1 MEISVSD
8 FKNALEIVKPGLDTT
23 VTTIEQVT
31 SFAFT
36 KKNVITYNDEICIT
50 HPLADF
56 DMQGAIEADLL
67 YKFISKIKTKQI
79 ELSISDSEITM
90 KAGRIKAT
98 FNLDSEIKLPLDDEK
113 LINKGKW
120 KKLPEK
126 FIDAISMARGCAS
139 KDMIQAKLN
148 CVHINKKG
156 RVEGTDGYRIFRYTF
171 EDELPLKTVLVPAS
185 SISSIIRIKPNKVAK
200 GDGWI
205 HFKNEAGTV
214 ISCKVEND
222 EFPNVEDHLKAGKN
236 GVQVEF
242 PKELIASLDTAEIFA
257 EDFMVKI
264 TMNKKKM
271 TVSSG
276 SQIATF
282 KEELDLN
289 NKSEPF
295 AFQIT
300 PYLLK
305 DILKQISVCTI
316 YKDRLIFK
324 NDDWIY
330 MTELSIVE
338 D

>member
-1 MEISVSD
+1 MEISVAE
-8 FKNALEIVKPGLDTT
+8 FKNALEIVKPGVAKTE
-23 VTTIEQVT
+23 TTIEQVT

-36 KKNVITYNDEICIT
+36 KQNVISYNDEICIT
-50 HPLADF
+50 HPLANL

-67 YKFISKIKTKQI
+67 YKFISKIKSKQI
-79 ELSISDSEITM
+79 DVSIDDTEVTM

-98 FNLDSEIKLPLDDEK
+98 FSLDSEIKLPLDDEK
-113 LINKGKW
+113 LVTKGKW
-120 KKLPEK
+120 KNLPEK
-126 FIDAISMARGCAS
+126 FIEAISMAKGCVA

-156 RVEGTDGYRIFRYTF
+156 KIESSDGFRIFQF
-171 EDELPLKTVLVPAS
+171 EFKDKLPLQTVLIPAS
-185 SISSIIRIKPNKVAK
+185 SIASIIRINPNQVAK
-200 GDGWI
+200 GEEWV

-214 ISCKVEND
+214 LSCRVLND
-222 EFPNVEDHLKAGKN
+222 EFPDVDEYLKEGKK
-236 GVQVEF
+236 GIKVEF
-242 PKELIASLDTAEIFA
+242 PKDLIASLDTAEIFA
-257 EDFMVKI
+257 EDSMVKI
-264 TMNKKKM
+264 TIKKKKL

-276 SQIATF
+276 GHIATF
-282 KEELDLN
+282 KEDLDLSS
-289 NKSEPF
+289 KAEPF

-305 DILKQISVCTI
+305 DILKQIQFCTI

-324 NDDWIY
+324 SEDWKY